1 MNFFLTLVL
10 HYSYVNGWI
19 CYCFILFSTYQQL
32 FCIVIFP
39 FQNAPRPA
47 WLRASA
53 NTADTANSEQTP
65 SESMTSEDDEELQV
79 VS

>member
-1 MNFFLTLVL
+1 M
-10 HYSYVNGWI
+10 
-19 CYCFILFSTYQQL
+19 

-79 VS
+79 VSCFSFMHSLYFVSCTECAMKYVYPLNSEG